1 MYEYRSG
8 FRPGIEDITIH
19 ARRRYRLMPSR
30 QQIPNLPPMDPSLW
44 LVHYFRAQQEH
55 QLPTRNIPIN
65 DHTRHLISERN
76 SLQSHG
82 QLQLQ
87 HKEFMLRDRDNW
99 PTINLPGSV
108 GPSYTQQA
116 MGYPNNVMAHLSRSQ
131 HPAYMQNSQAAAAQ
145 AGIGPSPAKR
155 PRHASTSHGH
165 TSNTAIPIPVIPPDP
180 PFEDEETTSGVDY
193 MDVLTP
199 QEISNQ
205 RYKQHHEWLE
215 EILNSPFDTRQIVP
229 GELGLGRKGE
239 LESLT
244 KDFFDAHTKD
254 KIGTELELPGSPKEA
269 DYKEGR
275 AVVEDDSP
283 PRVGRM
289 GPGKAEDFTKRA
301 AQRMAELHAEMEKL
315 KTQHARRMA
324 KLSKGHT
331 WRDAEQNLRVATLD
345 LMNGNTS
352 KSGYGQEEQVDQI
365 THRMEI
371 NIGKPI
377 KSIREIECV
386 EKGGLEEKAETGLDE
401 ILEMEMSD
409 SMTNLDG
416 NQEPAFSETTM
427 QVPMQSPDP
436 EPTGMTP
443 QASEL
448 QTTPPSAHAAQS
460 DQVPIENRDAAHDD
474 WVMVNREGDS
484 AAQDQDQD
492 QDEAAV
498 GDPTTGL
505 EMGPEDE
512 PELPEDSLPTDNG
525 LNFEDNDFETG
536 LVDFGDLDTAGDE
549 LSGYAQEIESMGAKD
564 QQALTLQ
571 EDLLNKDSPN
581 PGLFSTSGDQSEPA
595 S

>member
-8 FRPGIEDITIH
+8 FRPGFEDTTLH

-30 QQIPNLPPMDPSLW
+30 QQIPNLPPIDPSLW
-44 LVHYFRAQQEH
+44 LVHYYRAQPDH
-55 QLPTRNIPIN
+55 QLPTRNIPLN
-65 DHTRHLISERN
+65 DQTRHLMSERN

-82 QLQLQ
+82 HLQLQ

-99 PTINLPGSV
+99 PTINLPGSTA
-108 GPSYTQQA
+108 PTYAQQA

-131 HPAYMQNSQAAAAQ
+131 HPAYMQNPQAAAAQ

-165 TSNTAIPIPVIPPDP
+165 ASATAIPMPGMPGDGA
-180 PFEDEETTSGVDY
+180 FEDEETTSGVDY

-205 RYKQHHEWLE
+205 RYRQHHEWLE
-215 EILNSPFDTRQIVP
+215 EILNSPYDARQIVP

-244 KDFFDAHTKD
+244 KDFFDAHTKA
-254 KIGTELELPGSPKEA
+254 KIGTELELPGTPKES

-275 AVVEDDSP
+275 AVVRDDPP

-289 GPGKAEDFTKRA
+289 ELGKAENFTKRA

-324 KLSKGHT
+324 KLHKGHT

-345 LMNGNTS
+345 LVNGNAS
-352 KSGYGQEEQVDQI
+352 KSGSSQDEQVDQI
-365 THRMEI
+365 IHMMEN
-371 NIGKPI
+371 NIGKHI
-377 KSIREIECV
+377 KPLKEVECI
-386 EKGGLEEKAETGLDE
+386 EKGGLEEKADAGFDE
-401 ILEMEMSD
+401 NLEMEMTD
-409 SMTNLDG
+409 SIANIDG
-416 NQEPAFSETTM
+416 NQELAFSETTM

-436 EPTGMTP
+436 VPTNMTP

-448 QTTPPSAHAAQS
+448 QDTPPLVPAAQGAPGTL
-460 DQVPIENRDAAHDD
+460 VNKDAAPDD

-484 AAQDQDQD
+484 AAQDQ
-492 QDEAAV
+492 EESGLA
-498 GDPTTGL
+498 DPTTEL

-512 PELPEDSLPTDNG
+512 SEHPEDSGPADHE
-525 LNFEDNDFETG
+525 LNFEDNDFESG

-564 QQALTLQ
+564 QQALSLQ
-571 EDLLNKDSPN
+571 EDLVNKDAPN
-581 PGLFSTSGDQSEPA
+581 QGLFSASDDQSEPPL
-595 S
+595 